1 MSVTSGVFG
10 KLDCQPGV
18 LTKIWYNS
26 STNAATVDIV
36 MCNRGGSRAKVRIA
50 IIPASTDSVNT
61 EDYIVFNQAIDSGST
76 FTKSRIVVSTQETI
90 YVYSD
95 TIGVSARVHG
105 FINDLGPA
113 ATDIGMATTVNAGL
127 TVYASGFDVTS
138 EDKAITP
145 AGVKRIVD
153 AYGGGSGGG
162 IGLTKMVTIL
172 TSKLL
177 ADTDISVPNYKV
189 GINQLSVFIDG
200 VLAIGG
206 SDRNYYAYE
215 EIGVQDIVSNSIKLF
230 DSYEAGTE
238 IVVMA

>member
-1 MSVTSGVFG
+1 
-10 KLDCQPGV
+10 
-18 LTKIWYNS
+18 
-26 STNAATVDIV
+26 
-36 MCNRGGSRAKVRIA
+36 
-50 IIPASTDSVNT
+50 
-61 EDYIVFNQAIDSGST
+61 
-76 FTKSRIVVSTQETI
+76 
-90 YVYSD
+90 
-95 TIGVSARVHG
+95 
-105 FINDLGPA
+105 
-113 ATDIGMATTVNAGL
+113 
-127 TVYASGFDVTS
+127 
-138 EDKAITP
+138 
-145 AGVKRIVD
+145 
-153 AYGGGSGGG
+153 
-162 IGLTKMVTIL
+162 MVTIL

>member
-162 IGLTKMVTIL
+162 VGLTKMVTIL

>member
-153 AYGGGSGGG
+153 AYGGGFGAGGG
-162 IGLTKMVTIL
+162 IDNNNNFGNNGMGNSNPNEPKM
-172 TSKLL
+172 
-177 ADTDISVPNYKV
+177 
-189 GINQLSVFIDG
+189 
-200 VLAIGG
+200 GG
-206 SDRNYYAYE
+206 DPDKSDE
-215 EIGVQDIVSNSIKLF
+215 F
-230 DSYEAGTE
+230 DSLGS
-238 IVVMA
+238 

>member
-10 KLDCQPGV
+10 KLDCQQGV
-18 LTKIWYNS
+18 LSKIWYNS

-36 MCNRGGSRAKVRIA
+36 MCNRGGTRAKVRIA

-61 EDYIVFNQAIDSGST
+61 EDYIVFNQPIDGGST
-76 FTKSRIVVSTQETI
+76 FTKSRVVVSTQETI

-113 ATDIGMATTVNAGL
+113 ASDIGMATTVNAGL

-162 IGLTKMVTIL
+162 VGLTKMVTIL

-200 VLAIGG
+200 VLALGG
-206 SDRNYYAYE
+206 SDRDFYAYE
-215 EIGVQDIVSNSIKLF
+215 EIGVDNVVSNSIKLF
-230 DSYEAGTE
+230 DTYDIGTE